1 MQKGANTM
9 AKVTLDY
16 KKLTIPQM
24 MDYIKEYH
32 NDKASK
38 AAFAAVAIKEQK
50 EQKTV
55 DALDEEGNPITY
67 TDDKGRVR
75 KRKKRIDKENGKM
88 IKVKDTFG
96 AKAFFYKTYKDEIEF
111 ENAPKGKVEDNVMD
125 ELLTW

>member
-1 MQKGANTM
+1 MAN
-9 AKVTLDY
+9 KKLDY

-24 MDYIKEYH
+24 MDYIKEFH

-50 EQKTV
+50 EQKTIDV
-55 DALDEEGNPITY
+55 LDDNGNPVTY
-67 TDDKGRVR
+67 TDDKGKVR
-75 KRKKRIDKENGKM
+75 TKKKRVDKENGKM
-88 IKVKDTFG
+88 VKVKDTFG
-96 AKAFFYKTYKDEIEF
+96 AKAYFYKTYKDEIEF

>member
-1 MQKGANTM
+1 MAN
-9 AKVTLDY
+9 KKLDY

-24 MDYIKEYH
+24 MDYIKEFH

-50 EQKTV
+50 EQKTIDV
-55 DALDEEGNPITY
+55 LDEDGNPITY
-67 TDDKGRVR
+67 TDDKGKVR
-75 KRKKRIDKENGKM
+75 NKKKRVDKENGKM
-88 IKVKDTFG
+88 VKVKDTFG
-96 AKAFFYKTYKDEIEF
+96 AKAYFYKTYKDEIEF